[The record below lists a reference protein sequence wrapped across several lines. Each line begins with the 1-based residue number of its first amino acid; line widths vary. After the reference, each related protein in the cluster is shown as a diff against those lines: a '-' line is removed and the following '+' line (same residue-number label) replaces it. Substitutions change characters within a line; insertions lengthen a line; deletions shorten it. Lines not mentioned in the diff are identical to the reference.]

1 MASPVSQ
8 QIKNLKGGI
17 SQQPENLRYPN
28 QATAQ
33 VNCWSSEAE
42 GLQKRAPTVFVKRLG
57 LHSPAHSESFFH
69 FVNRDL
75 QERYIM
81 MFCGSNIRIF
91 GLDGTEYTVN
101 GASEHPYITT
111 DKPRDDIRVITVAD
125 YTFVVN
131 RNMVITEDTTKT
143 HPDYIGFNKRALINV
158 RGGQYGRTLTVKVND
173 VVLATVVLP
182 VGDKPEHVKATD
194 AEDIVGKIVAAINTD
209 HGTAYSATGSGGHV
223 AITALGEGVIDK
235 VETSD
240 GYAATLINGLVYEI
254 SNVNKLPITA
264 PDGYIVKVTG
274 EVTSTGDAYW
284 VRYDTKR
291 NMWRETVAPDVN
303 KGVNNDTM
311 PHALVRGADG
321 TFTFRPLSWTPRLA
335 GDEDTNPHPSFL
347 EGKINDVFYF
357 RNRLGFL
364 SGENVIMS
372 RSGEYFDFYPASI
385 AVLKDDDPIDI
396 AVSHNQISILKYAV
410 PFSEQLLLWAEE
422 SQFVLKATSST
433 LTNRTVDL
441 ELTTEFNVS
450 DFARPYGI
458 DRGVYFVSPRAS
470 FSTIK
475 RYYMITDASDVK
487 TAEDISAHVPNYLP
501 NRVVH
506 MHGSGTENFLLCVS
520 DHPSSRSKVFIYK
533 YLYMDEQIVQQAWSH
548 WDFGEDSEVLT
559 AYCIGS
565 YMWVL
570 MNRGGNLTIERVE
583 FTKDTTD
590 MAIEPYRAHI
600 DMKLVVAAGVY
611 NQDDNETVFTY
622 TAMYGFVPPK
632 GVYAYLRQDG
642 SFVRIEHDGVQTF
655 FTINGEVEESAIFGR
670 IYDMFYTFSKFLP
683 KAQAEDGSVITDD
696 LGRLQLSRA
705 WVNYF
710 DTGSFEITVDNGSH
724 VYSYPTGGGRIGDGT
739 ATIGALVKSSDTM
752 RFPVTGNA
760 VRQTV
765 CVVSENPTP
774 VSLVGCGWEGRL
786 VKRVQSI

>member
-8 QIKNLKGGI
+8 QVKNLKGGI

-28 QATAQ
+28 QGTTQ
-33 VNCWSSEAE
+33 INCWSSEAE
-42 GLQKRAPTVFVKRLG
+42 GLQKRAPSVFVKRLG
-57 LHSPAHSESFFH
+57 LYSPVHSESFYH

-75 QERYIM
+75 EERYIM
-81 MFCGSNIRIF
+81 MFCGRNIRIF

-111 DKPRDDIRVITVAD
+111 NNPRDDIRVITVAD

-131 RNMVITEDTTKT
+131 RNRVITEDTTKT
-143 HPDYIGFNKRALINV
+143 HPGYTRLNKRALVNV
-158 RGGQYGRTLTVKVND
+158 RGGQYGRTLTVRINGTAV
-173 VVLATVVLP
+173 ASVVLP
-182 VGDKPEHVKATD
+182 IGDQPAHVNDTD
-194 AEDIVGKIVAAINTD
+194 AEVIIGKIITAINTD
-209 HGTAYSATGSGGHV
+209 HGTKYSATGRAGHV
-223 AITALGEGVIDK
+223 AITAKGDETIQSI
-235 VETSD
+235 ETSD
-240 GYAATLINGLVYEI
+240 GYGGTLISGLVFETTNI
-254 SNVNKLPITA
+254 NKLPLTA
-264 PDGYIVKVTG
+264 PDGYFVKVTG
-274 EVTSTGDAYW
+274 EATSTGDVYW
-284 VRYDTKR
+284 VMYDAER
-291 NMWRETVAPDVN
+291 NMWKETVVPN
-303 KGVNNDTM
+303 INRGVNSSTM
-311 PHALVRGADG
+311 PHALVREANG

-335 GDEDTNPHPSFL
+335 GDEDTNPHPSFVG
-347 EGKINDVFYF
+347 GKINDVFYF

-364 SGENVIMS
+364 SGENVVMS

-396 AVSHNQISILKYAV
+396 AVSHNQISSLKYAV

-475 RYYMITDASDVK
+475 RYYMLADASDVK
-487 TAEDISAHVPNYLP
+487 TAEDVSAHVPNYLP
-501 NRVVH
+501 NRVIH

-520 DHPSSRSKVFIYK
+520 DHPASRSKVFIYK
-533 YLYMDEQIVQQAWSH
+533 YLYIDEQIVQQAWSH

-559 AYCIGS
+559 AYCVGS

-570 MNRGGNLTIERVE
+570 MNRAGNLTIERVE

-590 MAIEPYRAHI
+590 MSIEPYRAHM
-600 DMKLVVAAGVY
+600 DMKVVVAAGVY

-632 GVYAYLRQDG
+632 GVYVYLRQDG
-642 SFVRIEHDGVQTF
+642 SFVRIEHDGVKTF
-655 FTINGEVEESAIFGR
+655 FTINGEVDESAIFGR
-670 IYDMFYTFSKFLP
+670 IYEMFYTFSKFLP
-683 KAQAEDGSVITDD
+683 KAQAEDGTVMTDD

-739 ATIGALVKSSDTM
+739 TTIGALVKSTDTI

-760 VRQTV
+760 IRQTV
-765 CVVSENPTP
+765 CVISENPTP